1 MFLNNNKSNNVSL
14 KLNERSESPSDFA
27 KAVGAVLLGCHVFV
41 VSVLELID
49 RI

>member
-1 MFLNNNKSNNVSL
+1 MFLKNKIDCNVSL

-27 KAVGAVLLGCHVFV
+27 IVVGAVLLGYHVFV
-41 VSVLELID
+41 VLELID